1 MQRYCI
7 YKNNAYLCTRNQNG
21 LHLGRLAEWLGTGLQ
36 NRLRRFESATDLK
49 EISFKLISFVLLIH
63 IIIRDKK
70 SSIPQVRTLNTRG
83 DNYNHIVNSWKRCS
97 ISPSILF
104 ILIKTSSLRTAQ
116 WKSCGRTSS
125 DDIIRY
131 NVSV

>member
-49 EISFKLISFVLLIH
+49 EAV
-63 IIIRDKK
+63 
-70 SSIPQVRTLNTRG
+70 
-83 DNYNHIVNSWKRCS
+83 
-97 ISPSILF
+97 
-104 ILIKTSSLRTAQ
+104 
-116 WKSCGRTSS
+116 
-125 DDIIRY
+125 
-131 NVSV
+131 

>member
-49 EISFKLISFVLLIH
+49 EISFETYLFCFINTHYNPRQKKEGSVSF
-63 IIIRDKK
+63 
-70 SSIPQVRTLNTRG
+70 
-83 DNYNHIVNSWKRCS
+83 
-97 ISPSILF
+97 
-104 ILIKTSSLRTAQ
+104 
-116 WKSCGRTSS
+116 
-125 DDIIRY
+125 
-131 NVSV
+131 